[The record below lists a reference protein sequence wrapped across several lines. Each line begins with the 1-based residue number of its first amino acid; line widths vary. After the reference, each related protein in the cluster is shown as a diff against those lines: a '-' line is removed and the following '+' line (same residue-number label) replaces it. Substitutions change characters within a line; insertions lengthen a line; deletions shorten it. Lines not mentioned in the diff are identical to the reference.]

1 MVGSGAVIG
10 VAPRGFDLRRQMF
23 RRGSGGK
30 AHGTAMNKYLAL
42 VPLAMLAASPA
53 HATGGLVCRTAS
65 ARPIIVSMGFGHVP
79 GSPLILTRLTD
90 AGRNV
95 PVSAA
100 QWWLDN
106 REVRLILIGANAM
119 RRELLL
125 RASRNGHTYDGSVW
139 RGGRRH
145 WVRCRED

>member
-1 MVGSGAVIG
+1 MI
-10 VAPRGFDLRRQMF
+10 
-23 RRGSGGK
+23 
-30 AHGTAMNKYLAL
+30 KYLTL
-42 VPLAMLAASPA
+42 VPLAMLATAPA
-53 HATGGLVCRTAS
+53 HATGGLVCRTAGD
-65 ARPIIVSMGFGHVP
+65 RPIEVAMGFGHVP
-79 GSPLILTRLTD
+79 GSPLILTRLLD

-106 REVRLILIGANAM
+106 REVRLILVGANAM
-119 RRELLL
+119 RQELLL
-125 RASRNGHTYDGSVW
+125 RARRNGHTYDGSVW